1 MSSNLPIE
9 EIREKLG
16 KALRKGTK
24 RIVIEAPTGS
34 GKSTQIPQMLLEGG
48 FLGERGQV
56 VILQPRRIAA
66 RMLAKRVAEERGG
79 ELGKEVGYTIRLDD
93 LTSKETRIRFVTEGV
108 LVRQMISRP
117 RLDGVQAV
125 ISREAF
131 VRRFNV
137 GEDFESARGR

>member
-1 MSSNLPIE
+1 MPSNLPIE

-16 KALRKGTK
+16 KALRAGTK

-48 FLGERGQV
+48 FLGDRGQV

-79 ELGKEVGYTIRLDD
+79 G
-93 LTSKETRIRFVTEGV
+93 
-108 LVRQMISRP
+108 
-117 RLDGVQAV
+117 
-125 ISREAF
+125 
-131 VRRFNV
+131 V
-137 GEDFESARGR
+137 GERGGIYDSIRRSNFEGDTNPFCH

>member
-1 MSSNLPIE
+1 MASNLPIE

-16 KALRKGTK
+16 KELRAGTK

-66 RMLAKRVAEERGG
+66 RMLAKRVAEERGRV
-79 ELGKEVGYTIRLDD
+79 GKRGGIYD
-93 LTSKETRIRFVTEGV
+93 
-108 LVRQMISRP
+108 
-117 RLDGVQAV
+117 
-125 ISREAF
+125 
-131 VRRFNV
+131 
-137 GEDFESARGR
+137 SAG